1 MSKLKFLFLFSFFTC
16 CHVVFGQNVQPKLSF
31 EEGNLVY
38 EPDEFGNRIPDYS
51 FAGYR
56 LSEVPIPFVS
66 PVFFVSPVEGDAT
79 VLIQEALNQVAH
91 MPLDKNG
98 FRGAVV
104 LDKGDFQIQG
114 TLFLGND
121 GVVLRGSGAGEGGTR
136 LIGAGTHRDDLI
148 KVQGKKDIVLGEKSA
163 VKEVFYPLGSE
174 YVLVEQAGK
183 LKVGQHVLITR
194 PATHEWIDA
203 MQMADFGGETGWI
216 GWKPSDHDQVW
227 DRKIHRIQGDT
238 VFIDV
243 PLTMPLDPNYT
254 KAYVEP
260 YEWEG
265 RIANIGIE
273 NLQLIS
279 TFDAENSKDEE
290 HRWTGISIEN
300 TQDAWV
306 RQVNFRHFAGSAV
319 IIHSSGKRVTVED
332 CISLDPVSEIGGH
345 RRRTFYTQGQQ
356 NLFQRCYAEN
366 GIHDFSVGLNA
377 VGPNVFLSCESYLPY
392 GESGGIE
399 GWSSGALYDNV
410 KIDGHGLGFK
420 NLGQR
425 QRGAGWTVGSSM
437 LWQCSASLISC
448 FSPPTAQNWA
458 YGTWGQFEG
467 NGDWESTNSH
477 INPKSLFY
485 AQLEARLGKLPF
497 QPDMLPR
504 DSEASTSP
512 SYQQAADLTH
522 AAQEELITLK
532 QWIALAPDRNP
543 IATQGG
549 KEFKPKSKQPTSH
562 STKSANIRLS
572 NGLLLADSGL
582 LVGKRQEVSWWRG
595 SLRDRDVKSAK
606 PHVTRFVPGRN
617 GAGLTDELNSM
628 AVELKRDGF
637 VTLDHNYGLWYERRR
652 DDHERVRRM
661 DGEVWAPFYEQPFAR
676 SGEGTAWDGLS
687 KYDLTKYNS
696 WYWQRLKDFAD
707 LGSELG
713 LVLFHQNYFQHN
725 ILEAGAHWADSP
737 WRPANNVNQTGFP
750 EPPPYAGDK
759 RIFLAEQFYDVQ
771 HPERR
776 KLHQAFIRKGLENFA
791 GNTNVIQFT
800 SAEYTGPL
808 SFMEFWVDEVI
819 QWEKETGSNALLGLS
834 ATKDVQDAI
843 LEDPERG
850 QHIDVIDIRYW
861 HYTQDGNVYAPEG
874 GKNLAPR
881 QHARQLKPGKETGA
895 EVYRAISEYRQKYP
909 DKAVIYTTPKAPDFG
924 WAVLFGGGSLPPIPN
939 VGEPGFLMGLEK
951 MKPVYT
957 TQKLDVNWT
966 MEEEGK
972 QYLVYA
978 QDQVELD
985 FGSKESIYVLRWI
998 DPGSGETVANSTQTL
1013 KGKMNLQKP
1022 KDKTLVLWIVKD

>member
-1 MSKLKFLFLFSFFTC
+1 MNKLKFLFLLTLYLSCLTLNA
-16 CHVVFGQNVQPKLSF
+16 QQLPPKLSF
-31 EEGNLVY
+31 EEGKLVY
-38 EPDEFGNRIPDYS
+38 GADDLGNKIPDYS

-56 LSEVPIPFVS
+56 LSEVPIPNVKPAFII
-66 PVFFVSPVEGDAT
+66 SPVEGDAT
-79 VLIQEALNQVAH
+79 VLIQEALDQVAT

-98 FRGAVV
+98 LRGAVV
-104 LDKGDFQIQG
+104 LDKGDFEIEG
-114 TLFLGND
+114 TLFLRND
-121 GVVLRGSGAGEGGTR
+121 GVVLRGSGVGEGGTR
-136 LIGAGTHRDDLI
+136 LIGAGTKRDDLI
-148 KVQGKKDIVLGEKSA
+148 KVQGTGDVVLGEKLG
-163 VKEVFYPLGSE
+163 VKELYHPLGNDFI
-174 YVLVEQAGK
+174 LVDQAGK
-183 LKVGQHVLITR
+183 LKVGQDIFITR
-194 PATHEWIDA
+194 PATQEWIDT
-203 MQMADFGGETGWI
+203 MQMVDFGGETGWI
-216 GWKPSDHDQVW
+216 GWKPGDHDQVW

-243 PLTMPLDPNYT
+243 PLTMALDPNYA
-254 KAYVEP
+254 KAYVEA

-265 RIANIGIE
+265 RIANIGVE
-273 NLQLIS
+273 NMQLIS
-279 TFDAENSKDEE
+279 TFDAENNKDEA
-290 HRWTGISIEN
+290 HRWTAISMEN
-300 TQDAWV
+300 VQDAWV
-306 RQVNFRHFAGSAV
+306 RQVNFKHFASSAV
-319 IIHSSGKRVTVED
+319 AIHPTGKRITVED
-332 CISLDPVSEIGGH
+332 CISMDPISEIGGH

-356 NLFQRCYAEN
+356 NLFQRCYAEY
-366 GIHDFSVGLNA
+366 GMHDFSVGLNA
-377 VGPNVFLSCESYLPY
+377 AGPNVFLSCESFLPD
-392 GESGGIE
+392 GHSGGID
-399 GWSSGALYDNV
+399 GWSSGTLFDNV

-425 QRGAGWTVGSSM
+425 QRGAGWTGSNSM

-467 NGDWESTNSH
+467 NGNWENTNNH

-497 QPDMLPR
+497 QPDLLPM

-512 SYQQAADLTH
+512 SYEQAADLTR

-532 QWIALAPDRNP
+532 QWISLASERNP

-549 KEFKPKSKQPTSH
+549 KVFKPQSKKPNSE
-562 STKSANIRLS
+562 STKNANIRLS
-572 NGLLLADSGL
+572 NGLLVADFGL

-595 SLRDRDVKSAK
+595 SLRDRDVESAK
-606 PHVTRFVPGRN
+606 PHVTRFVTGKDGP
-617 GAGLTDELNSM
+617 GLTDELGSM
-628 AVELKRDGF
+628 TLELKKEGI
-637 VTLDHNYGLWYERRR
+637 VTLDHNYGLWYDRRR

-676 SGEGTAWDGLS
+676 SGEGKAWDGLS
-687 KYDLTKYNS
+687 KYDLTKYNT

-713 LVLFHQNYFQHN
+713 LVLFHQQYFQHN
-725 ILEAGAHWADSP
+725 ILEAGAHWSDSP

-776 KLHQAFIRKGLENFA
+776 KLHQAYIRKGLENFA
-791 GNTNVIQFT
+791 KNTNVIQFT

-819 QWEKETGSNALLGLS
+819 QWEKETGSNAVLGLS

-843 LEDPERG
+843 LQDPERAK
-850 QHIDVIDIRYW
+850 HIDVIDIRYW
-861 HYTQDGNVYAPEG
+861 HYSHDGNVYAPEG

-881 QHARQLKPGKETGA
+881 QHARQLKSGKETPV

-909 DKAVIYTTPKAPDFG
+909 EKAVVYNTPKAPDFG
-924 WAVLFGGGSLPPIPN
+924 WAILFAGGSLPPIPQIQ
-939 VGEPGFLMGLEK
+939 EPGFAKSLAN
-951 MKPVYT
+951 MKPIYNAQIEDT
-957 TQKLDVNWT
+957 NWKMEGLDN
-966 MEEEGK
+966 
-972 QYLVYA
+972 QCLIYA
-978 QDQVELD
+978 QDHVELD
-985 FGSKESIYVLRWI
+985 FGTKETSYVLRWI
-998 DPGSGETVANSTQTL
+998 DPSSGETVANEIQVL
-1013 KGKMNLQKP
+1013 KGKTNLKKP
-1022 KDKTLVLWIVKD
+1022 KDETLVLWIVKD